1 MIRHEGAATKK
12 LQFMLTTVFT
22 LRGLTLTAGVTGV
35 SLLGKKVKKRRENEH
50 EALHEYSGSGGP
62 ICAVCWG
69 TAGCASA
76 AWEKPQ

>member
-12 LQFMLTTVFT
+12 LQFMLTTGFT
-22 LRGLTLTAGVTGV
+22 FRGLTGVTGV
-35 SLLGKKVKKRRENEH
+35 SLLGKKVKNRRENEH
-50 EALHEYSGSGGP
+50 ETLHEYSGSGGP